1 MFQAKIGKY
10 PGSNVRFSLREEAG
24 VDLQS
29 PVQKGIREHTKGSR
43 KFDAG
48 AVGNG
53 SFLEANDTDDEF
65 FDFLDESEYEQQEDM
80 WTSYS
85 PFQVNSVISFPII
98 SKISST

>member
-10 PGSNVRFSLREEAG
+10 PGSDVRFSLREEAG

-29 PVQKGIREHTKGSR
+29 PVQKGIQEHTEGSR
-43 KFDAG
+43 KSDAG

-85 PFQVNSVISFPII
+85 PFQVNSVISYPII